1 MSELISYTL
10 TEIGL
15 AGVGLLG
22 LIESIRLSA
31 DNGRFNDTDDDNRER
46 KYTLTAL
53 QVETAVNFV
62 AAFVY
67 AKMIAEY
74 KNNPKSKIIL
84 QLRYAD
90 WVFTTPLLLLSL
102 SLFMLKSHRPQ
113 PEIVEI
119 CSPSDCSLSKEPSRW
134 YLGLALSAAVAM
146 CVVGYRAELKRD
158 FRLAVVSFVFLV
170 AAFGLLVPYIGDTG
184 IGDNENI
191 IVYSVLAFLWC
202 CYGFVWFI
210 KNEQKRNIA
219 YNSLDLLS
227 KVGFG
232 LYLWVNIRGIM

>member
-1 MSELISYTL
+1 
-10 TEIGL
+10 
-15 AGVGLLG
+15 
-22 LIESIRLSA
+22 
-31 DNGRFNDTDDDNRER
+31 
-46 KYTLTAL
+46 
-53 QVETAVNFV
+53 
-62 AAFVY
+62 
-67 AKMIAEY
+67 
-74 KNNPKSKIIL
+74 
-84 QLRYAD
+84 
-90 WVFTTPLLLLSL
+90 
-102 SLFMLKSHRPQ
+102 
-113 PEIVEI
+113 
-119 CSPSDCSLSKEPSRW
+119 
-134 YLGLALSAAVAM
+134 
-146 CVVGYRAELKRD
+146 
-158 FRLAVVSFVFLV
+158 V